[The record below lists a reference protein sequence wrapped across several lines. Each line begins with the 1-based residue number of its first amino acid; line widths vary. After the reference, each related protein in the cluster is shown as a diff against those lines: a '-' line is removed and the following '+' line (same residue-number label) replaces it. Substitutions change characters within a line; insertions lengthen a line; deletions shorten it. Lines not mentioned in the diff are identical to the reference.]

1 MAEVRRNLFTPHAA
15 ENTVS
20 RMDRAGAKR
29 PAATPEDTDRSTS
42 EGSKRARKRVAVT
55 ATTGNEV
62 RGDGRATCAAQLTG
76 AACPRCQLT
85 HLPSDTHLALQPDQ
99 SEIPPGAGL
108 SIPPGAGL
116 STVTLRTHGD
126 VHVQ

>member
-29 PAATPEDTDRSTS
+29 PVATPEDTDRSTS

-55 ATTGNEV
+55 ATTGKKV
-62 RGDGRATCAAQLTG
+62 RVLWSCYMCCSAAFN
-76 AACPRCQLT
+76 
-85 HLPSDTHLALQPDQ
+85 
-99 SEIPPGAGL
+99 
-108 SIPPGAGL
+108 
-116 STVTLRTHGD
+116 D
-126 VHVQ
+126 V